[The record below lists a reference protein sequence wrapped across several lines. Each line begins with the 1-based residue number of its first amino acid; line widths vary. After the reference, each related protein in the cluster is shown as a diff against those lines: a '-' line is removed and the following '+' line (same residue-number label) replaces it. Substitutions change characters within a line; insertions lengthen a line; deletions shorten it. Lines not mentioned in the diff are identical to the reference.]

1 MKSAHNSFIPSFR
14 EEKQMLDVGHQFV
27 AGVDEVGRGCLA
39 GPVMA
44 SAVILPY
51 PFHKPWL
58 KEVRDS
64 KMLSPQKR
72 AYLYC
77 QIEEAAIAIGIGVIS
92 QDIIDTF
99 GIAKASRL
107 AMKQAIEKITPPVD
121 CLLIDYFRLPEV
133 SLPQRGVLH
142 GDGLCYS
149 IACASIVAKVTRD
162 QFMQEMDAT
171 YPGYGFYRNK
181 GYGTAEHRHMIHEL
195 GLSSIHRRSFC
206 HEGLFQVEDSES

>member
-1 MKSAHNSFIPSFR
+1 MKSVHNSFIPSFR
-14 EEKQMLDVGHQFV
+14 EEKQMRDAGHQFV

-107 AMKQAIEKITPPVD
+107 AMKQAIEKISPPVD

-133 SLPQRGVLH
+133 SLPQKGVLH

-162 QFMQEMDAT
+162 QFYAGNRCKL
-171 YPGYGFYRNK
+171 PGLWILS
-181 GYGTAEHRHMIHEL
+181 EQ
-195 GLSSIHRRSFC
+195 GLRYCRASSY
-206 HEGLFQVEDSES
+206 DSQIGIIFNSPPFFLS